1 MLDRFQGMQVL
12 IKVAELESLSA
23 AARALKIS
31 PTMVTKHVAAQEGR
45 LGVLLLHRTTRRV
58 TLTEAG
64 RAYLAAA
71 ERIVGELEEAEALAK
86 VNQLTARGVLRVNAP
101 VSFGVRKI
109 APLLAEF
116 SNQHLHV
123 VVELGLNDRV
133 VDLVE
138 EGWDI
143 AIRIGRLAP
152 HGLAARWLA
161 PCQMVLCASPGY
173 LRKHGR
179 PSKVSQLSSHECL
192 GYTLSRHAGSSSW
205 SFGKDGEVTV
215 EISGHLRAGN
225 GDALLAAAI
234 AGQGLTYQP
243 TFILDDAIASG
254 HLEPLELDHPPVD
267 MGGVYAV
274 HAANNRPP
282 AKVRV
287 FSDYLASRLAVA

>member
-12 IKVAELESLSA
+12 IKVAELENLSA
-23 AARALKIS
+23 AARALKLS

-64 RAYLAAA
+64 RVYLAAA
-71 ERIVGELEEAEALAK
+71 ERIVSELEEAEALANA
-86 VNQLTARGVLRVNAP
+86 NQLAARGVLRVNAP

-116 SNQHLHV
+116 SSQHSQV

-152 HGLAARWLA
+152 SGLAARWLA
-161 PCQMVLCASPGY
+161 PCQMVLCGSPGY
-173 LRKHGR
+173 LKKHGR
-179 PSKVSQLSSHECL
+179 PSKVSQLSGHECL

-205 SFGKDGEVTV
+205 SFGKD
-215 EISGHLRAGN
+215 
-225 GDALLAAAI
+225 
-234 AGQGLTYQP
+234 
-243 TFILDDAIASG
+243 
-254 HLEPLELDHPPVD
+254 
-267 MGGVYAV
+267 
-274 HAANNRPP
+274 
-282 AKVRV
+282 
-287 FSDYLASRLAVA
+287 